1 MTTKP
6 SAPTREAEQPDNAR
20 RRGPGQ
26 PDNAG
31 RRRADQADEASHRRA
46 DQADEAGHRRADQA
60 DNAGRRRAGA
70 TSLPVVGVMGSGV
83 RAHAELAAPLG
94 RGLARMG
101 VHLLTGGGGGVMACA
116 SRAFA
121 EVGSRT
127 GVVVGVLPGRV
138 GGPVAGASSPS
149 GYPNPFVELAVR
161 THLAA
166 LGADGDSAA
175 SRNHVNVLS
184 SDVVVALPGGEG
196 TASEVVLA
204 LRYGRPLVLLGDV
217 GPARTLCRAQPK
229 VWATESPAEALS
241 LVRRALGPE
250 RAPGED

>member
-26 PDNAG
+26 PD
-31 RRRADQADEASHRRA
+31 EV
-46 DQADEAGHRRADQA
+46 GH
-60 DNAGRRRAGA
+60 RRAGA

-94 RGLARMG
+94 RGLAKMG

-121 EVGSRT
+121 EVGSRA

-161 THLAA
+161 THLDAR
-166 LGADGDSAA
+166 GAEGDSAA

-217 GPARTLCRAQPK
+217 GRARTLCRAQPK
-229 VWATESPAEALS
+229 VWVTESTAEALS

-250 RAPGED
+250 WAPGED

>member
-1 MTTKP
+1 MRTKP

-31 RRRADQADEASHRRA
+31 RRRAGQADEAS
-46 DQADEAGHRRADQA
+46 HRRADQA

-121 EVGSRT
+121 EVGSRA
-127 GVVVGVLPGRV
+127 GVVVGVLPGRT
-138 GGPVAGASSPS
+138 GDTDPGQWTSPP

-175 SRNHVNVLS
+175 SRNHVNILS

-217 GPARTLCRAQPK
+217 GRARALGRAQPK
-229 VWATESPAEALS
+229 AWATESPAEALS

>member
-1 MTTKP
+1 MKTKP
-6 SAPTREAEQPDNAR
+6 SAPTRGAEQPDGTR
-20 RRGPGQ
+20 RHEPE
-26 PDNAG
+26 PLDHAP
-31 RRRADQADEASHRRA
+31 
-46 DQADEAGHRRADQA
+46 
-60 DNAGRRRAGA
+60 RRRAGA
-70 TSLPVVGVMGSGV
+70 TCLRVVGVMGSGV
-83 RAHAELAAPLG
+83 RAHADLAAPLG

-121 EVGSRT
+121 EVEGRA

-138 GGPVAGASSPS
+138 GGTPVAGASSPP
-149 GYPNPFVELAVR
+149 GYPNPFVELAIQ
-161 THLAA
+161 THLDVR
-166 LGADGDSAA
+166 GAEGDSAA

-204 LRYGRPLVLLGDV
+204 LRYGRPLVLLGDI
-217 GPARTLCRAQPK
+217 GRARAMSRAHPK
-229 VWATESPAEALS
+229 LWATESPAEALS
-241 LVRRALGPE
+241 LVRRALGLE